1 MSSEIEIILNL
12 RIEEG
17 KLVIASVDL
26 GYDQIPWMAE
36 VACEGGFM
44 TVVDKLD
51 GPDDRVWK
59 LRAGDGRQITLRN
72 DPWITEFVSESLN
85 DKDLILKLI
94 DRVEFAIR
102 DRLGLEKVDTTW
114 SK

>member
-1 MSSEIEIILNL
+1 MSSEIEILLNL
-12 RIEEG
+12 RIEED
-17 KLVIASVDL
+17 KLIIASVDL

-36 VACEGGFM
+36 VACEGDFM

-59 LRAGDGRQITLRN
+59 LKASDGRKIILRN
-72 DPWITEFVSESLN
+72 DPWITEFVSESLD
-85 DKDLILKLI
+85 DKDSILKLI

-102 DRLGLEKVDTTW
+102 DRLGLKKVDTIW